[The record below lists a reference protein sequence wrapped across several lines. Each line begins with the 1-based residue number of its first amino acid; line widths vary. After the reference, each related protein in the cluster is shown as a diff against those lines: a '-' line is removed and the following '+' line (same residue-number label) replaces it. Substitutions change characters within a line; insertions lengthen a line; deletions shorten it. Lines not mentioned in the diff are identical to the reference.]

1 MADFGQRK
9 GQRTH
14 ERYKKSR
21 MIEAWET
28 FEINNNSI
36 NSNKI
41 NVYVEKRDGH
51 WVEEI
56 TISIYGDKRVFNSQ
70 LEKCKH
76 IILLQLNFGGP
87 TNIWN
92 ADAFNLF

>member
-1 MADFGQRK
+1 
-9 GQRTH
+9 
-14 ERYKKSR
+14 

-56 TISIYGDKRVFNSQ
+56 TISIYGGKRVFNSQ